1 MCYIFFTFILSSSS
15 RLNLCSFSLNF
26 IKNIISIFTIF
37 FHIISVSVNCWSY
50 ICSISFSNSCF
61 CFLKVLDLF
70 LQYSILIVFISNFMS
85 SHLVLWFVAFILSSS
100 KLSKKWLI
108 KLQHDDSFVIDVF
121 NFQNPFPRLFPG
133 NFTSKKEQDDQ
144 LTYL

>member
-50 ICSISFSNSCF
+50 ICSISFSISCF

-100 KLSKKWLI
+100 KLSKNGLLSYSMTILLK
-108 KLQHDDSFVIDVF
+108 S
-121 NFQNPFPRLFPG
+121 
-133 NFTSKKEQDDQ
+133 
-144 LTYL
+144 TYLISKILFRACFQEILHLKKSKMIS